1 VICRT
6 YNVGTFAKVQVISTE
21 NAIIYC
27 DLISPQFVGRDV
39 VRVLRYFIQ
48 PTTYCNHVFN
58 RVYYMPVEKRQFQD
72 IEIRILRLDGK
83 PAGFTASDVTTKIV
97 LHFRCASLW
106 K

>member
-1 VICRT
+1 VTCRP
-6 YNVGTFAKVQVISTE
+6 YNAGRYAKVQVISTE

-27 DLISPQFVGRDV
+27 DLISPQFVGSDL

-48 PTTYCNHVFN
+48 PTTYCNHVFD

-83 PAGFTASDVTTKIV
+83 PAVFPASDAFTKIV
-97 LHFRCASLW
+97 LHFRLASLW
-106 K
+106 